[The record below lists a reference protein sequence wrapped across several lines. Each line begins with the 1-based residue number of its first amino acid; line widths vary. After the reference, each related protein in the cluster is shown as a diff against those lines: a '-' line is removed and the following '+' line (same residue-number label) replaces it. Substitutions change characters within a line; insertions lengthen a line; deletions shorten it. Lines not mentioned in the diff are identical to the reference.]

1 MSIKEKYQLD
11 EHDVDRII
19 EMAWEDRTPFDAIT
33 FQFTLP
39 EKDVIALMR
48 QEMKKSSWKMW
59 RARVQGRATKHSKK
73 RSFEDG
79 EIRHKCSRQKQIT
92 HNRIAKRR

>member
-1 MSIKEKYQLD
+1 MSIKEKYNLD
-11 EHDVDRII
+11 EQDVDRII

-33 FQFTLP
+33 FQFNLP
-39 EKDVIALMR
+39 EKEVITLMR

-73 RSFEDG
+73 RTFTEG
-79 EIRHKCSRQKQIT
+79 RHKCSRQKQIT
-92 HNRIAKRR
+92 HNKMSKR